1 MKEAWRGFTGGEWT
15 HLIDVRDFIQKT
27 TLPMKEMNRF

>member
-15 HLIDVRDFIQKT
+15 HLIDVRDFIQKK
-27 TLPMKEMNRF
+27 LHSL